1 MSEQA
6 NTPVKTLIQEGDK
19 TNYPPVG
26 SMIEMHYSGYLYDP
40 SKPDNKGN
48 KSVFHCYA
56 AHLGALHLK
65 KKSLTNSSPTG
76 STALTTVA
84 LPLPARLALAASS
97 RVRFL
102 HQFLEIF
109 TIQECSK
116 GGF

>member
-65 KKSLTNSSPTG
+65 KKRSDQFFSHRFDSSYDRGTPLASKIGVGRLIQGTI
-76 STALTTVA
+76 ST
-84 LPLPARLALAASS
+84 SIS
-97 RVRFL
+97 
-102 HQFLEIF
+102 
-109 TIQECSK
+109 
-116 GGF
+116 